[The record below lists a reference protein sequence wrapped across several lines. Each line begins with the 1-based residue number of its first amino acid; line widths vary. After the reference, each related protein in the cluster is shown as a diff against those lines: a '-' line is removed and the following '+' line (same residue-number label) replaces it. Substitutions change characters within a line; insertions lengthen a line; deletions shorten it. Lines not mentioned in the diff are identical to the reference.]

1 MIRMIATLLCL
12 GLAIIFAYFYYVA
25 YFRWRNCFNEAG
37 RCFDSDAGVVHLQQ
51 SGIVWLLLAVLA
63 LVAGIFNAWHLI
75 RNKR

>member
-12 GLAIIFAYFYYVA
+12 GLAIIFAYF
-25 YFRWRNCFNEAG
+25 RWRNCFNELG

-63 LVAGIFNAWHLI
+63 LVAGIFNAWHLT